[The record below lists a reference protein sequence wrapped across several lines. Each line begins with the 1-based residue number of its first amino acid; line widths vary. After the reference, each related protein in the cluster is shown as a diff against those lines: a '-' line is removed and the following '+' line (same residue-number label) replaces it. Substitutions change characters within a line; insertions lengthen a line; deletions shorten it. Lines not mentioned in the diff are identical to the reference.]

1 MRAKYG
7 SLIPRKEGNAEA
19 DSNALAD
26 MSNAIREA
34 ERRGLSNETIARVII
49 QSTPNAK
56 TIAKIIVE
64 L

>member
-1 MRAKYG
+1 MVRVIK
-7 SLIPRKEGNAEA
+7 KTGNDEA

-26 MSNAIREA
+26 MSNAIREV

-49 QSTPNAK
+49 QSTKNAK
-56 TIAKIIVE
+56 SIAQFILE